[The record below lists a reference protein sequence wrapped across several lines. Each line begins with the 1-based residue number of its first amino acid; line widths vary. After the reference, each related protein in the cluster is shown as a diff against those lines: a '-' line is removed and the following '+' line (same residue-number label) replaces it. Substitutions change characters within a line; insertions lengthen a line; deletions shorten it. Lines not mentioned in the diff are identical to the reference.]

1 MKIDG
6 GCHCGYV
13 QYKAEVNTNKVVIC
27 HCTDCQK
34 LSTGVYRIIVPAK
47 ETEFTLTNQSPKDYI
62 KTSNSGTP
70 RIQAFFPECGSHVYA
85 TSVDNIGDRIFNI
98 RFGTIN
104 QKEQFAP
111 TGQIWCRSAQPWAF
125 NIEDVPRT
133 EMQ

>member
-6 GCHCGYV
+6 GCHCGHV
-13 QYKAEVNTNKVVIC
+13 QYKAEVNTDTVVIC

-34 LSTGVYRIIVPAK
+34 LSAGVYRIIVPAK

-62 KTSNSGTP
+62 KTSDSGMP
-70 RIQAFFPECGSHVYA
+70 RIQAFCPECGSHVYA
-85 TSVDNIGDRIFNI
+85 TSVNNIGDRIFNI
-98 RFGTIN
+98 RLGTIS